1 MKITFNF
8 DDDSYA
14 AIVVAARRKKCAVV
28 DLLLD
33 AITSIPQLEQPLLK
47 SRIACSIDYKI
58 SFSEGTRPFT
68 MEDVYRI
75 EEENDL
81 RGDAERI

>member
-1 MKITFNF
+1 MKITFDF

-14 AIVVAARRKKCAVV
+14 TIVAAARCKKCAVV

-47 SRIACSIDYKI
+47 SRITCSTDYKI
-58 SFSEGTRPFT
+58 PVSKSNRPFT
-68 MEDVYRI
+68 QEDVYRI
-75 EEENDL
+75 EEENDF
-81 RGDAERI
+81 RGDEGRI